1 MPQALCLLHANCQ
14 GEALLRPFVT
24 EIGGCQTLWTAANII
39 DDQIARV
46 REQVGSDEVILG
58 LMEGR
63 EVLNVRYLQRKKLM
77 DRFTGSAAE
86 SADRLLMRWWQR
98 GQKPL
103 M

>member
-1 MPQALCLLHANCQ
+1 MFGDIQWEVRLTPDIDRLHFCEHWFNNRRWQ
-14 GEALLRPFVT
+14 WLVD
-24 EIGGCQTLWTAANII
+24 EINT
-39 DDQIARV
+39 
-46 REQVGSDEVILG
+46 SDEVILG

-77 DRFTGSAAE
+77 DRFTRGERRRAPIVCW
-86 SADRLLMRWWQR
+86 MRWWQR